1 MTLDPFFDALAFYS
15 RVAHHAE
22 LGAILSAGFLTLAH
36 FAKRV

>member
-1 MTLDPFFDALAFYS
+1 MSPFFDTLAFYS

-22 LGAILSAGFLTLAH
+22 LGAILLVGFMTLAC